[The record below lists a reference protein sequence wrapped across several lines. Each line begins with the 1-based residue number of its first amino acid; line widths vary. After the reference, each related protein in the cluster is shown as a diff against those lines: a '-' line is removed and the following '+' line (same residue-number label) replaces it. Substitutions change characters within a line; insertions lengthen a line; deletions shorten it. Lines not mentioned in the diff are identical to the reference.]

1 MLSVCIIL
9 FSGDWIQIACP
20 RKKVRANI
28 GNLYALR
35 DHLAGREKAK
45 VVTRDAEA
53 EEPKPLVTVFKRF
66 VPAKAPVRV
75 ILAANP
81 SADWERIFETA
92 SSFDDV
98 KLLLGSSAI
107 RGALL
112 LLAVSLNDA
121 ASD

>member
-9 FSGDWIQIACP
+9 LSGDWIQIACP

-45 VVTRDAEA
+45 VVTRDAD

-112 LLAVSLNDA
+112 LLALLLNDA